1 MKSIGKV
8 SHSADF
14 RMLTPEIGYQYLKM
28 SPKFMSPTS
37 IINSDNVLEKAFSN
51 PNKWFDDTRPII
63 VRKGKKSKT
72 PS

>member
-8 SHSADF
+8 SHSTNF
-14 RMLTPEIGYQYLKM
+14 RMLTPEIGHLKM